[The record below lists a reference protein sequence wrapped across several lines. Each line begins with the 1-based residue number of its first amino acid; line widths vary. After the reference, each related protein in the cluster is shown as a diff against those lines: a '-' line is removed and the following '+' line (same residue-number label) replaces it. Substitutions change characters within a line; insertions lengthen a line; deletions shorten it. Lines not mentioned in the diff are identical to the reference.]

1 MNIIFFILFGTVNLI
16 LLFRIPDADAK
27 LRYLKIY
34 GWGIPITFAIAV
46 LAMLLMKAMNMR
58 PDEAVKGIFFG
69 ILMSVL
75 TLLLL
80 NIMVIGAGYLIEV
93 LLKFQTNHNSANTS
107 RFPVQFVV
115 KNKEGIMLTLKIVF
129 FLSSLLMLYGVWLGK
144 KQ

>member
-1 MNIIFFILFGTVNLI
+1 MNIFFCILFGIINFI
-16 LLFRIPDADAK
+16 LVFRIPDGDAK

-34 GWGIPITFAIAV
+34 GWGIPISFAIAV
-46 LAMLLMKAMNMR
+46 LVMLLMKAMNMR

-80 NIMVIGAGYLIEV
+80 NIIVIGAGYLIEM
-93 LLKFQTNHNSANTS
+93 LLKFQTNYNSANTA
-107 RFPVQFVV
+107 RFPVHFVV

-129 FLSSLLMLYGVWLGK
+129 LLGSLLMLYGVWIGK
-144 KQ
+144 K